1 MIQLITDGI
10 KISVQS
16 KFEGSYFDGES
27 LKFAFKYV
35 IEIENNNPY
44 AVQLMSRKWNVL
56 DALNIVETVEGE
68 GVIGKKPIIKSF
80 NSYRYNSGC
89 LLHSPIGAMNGLYKM
104 IRLTDNHEF
113 DVQIPNFKLYSKFA
127 QN

>member
-1 MIQLITDGI
+1 M
-10 KISVQS
+10 
-16 KFEGSYFDGES
+16 
-27 LKFAFKYV
+27 

-44 AVQLMSRKWNVL
+44 SVQLISRKWNVL
-56 DALNIVETVEGE
+56 DALNIVEIVEGE

-89 LLHSPIGAMNGLYKM
+89 LLYSPIGAMNGLYKM